1 MKSAKTLGF
10 IALVA
15 ASLSG
20 CAVHMQEPSSPVS
33 VFAKD
38 PYERAYATS
47 PAYETAN
54 VELAPLRQRADDQA
68 RSLAAAGAAGALGR
82 HALPNAAAFSV
93 VTPSADGLTVG
104 PAEAAD
110 VEATVDSK

>member
-1 MKSAKTLGF
+1 MKLAKGLGF
-10 IALVA
+10 LALVT
-15 ASLSG
+15 ASMSG
-20 CAVHMQEPSSPVS
+20 CAVHLQEPNSPVS

-38 PYERAYATS
+38 PYEKPFATS

-68 RSLAAAGAAGALGR
+68 RSLAAASAGSFMHG
-82 HALPNAAAFSV
+82 ALPNAAAFSI
-93 VTPSADGLTVG
+93 VTPSGEGLMVE

-110 VEATVDSK
+110 IEAIAE